1 MGSHQAKDT
10 AYRLHNTGTTAD
22 IGSAIIPD
30 TGHTRQRVFKKGC
43 EPAHALP
50 APGFFQRAVL

>member
-1 MGSHQAKDT
+1 MGSQQEKDT
-10 AYRLHNTGTTAD
+10 AYRLRNIGTSTGFD
-22 IGSAIIPD
+22 SAIVPN